1 MKKTVFIT
9 GCSTGIGRALALE
22 LSESGYTVFASARN
36 LDSMDEL
43 KSVGIHTLELDINN
57 RESISAARELLES
70 KINSLDILI
79 NNAGYAEM
87 GPLLEM
93 PDDVFEKQ
101 FQTNVFSQVAV
112 TKAFFNLLRG
122 KESKVV
128 NISSVSGDFTTPFAG
143 AYCSTKAALSSLS
156 DALRME
162 LKPFGISVIDV
173 RPGAIKS
180 HFGETAGKGVIN
192 WLPENSVYKKIRD
205 GIMARANA
213 SQDNP
218 TPVDI
223 FARAL
228 VKKLSKKNP
237 SKIIRLGRG
246 ARLLYIL
253 GRWLPKSLM
262 DKILSKKFKLNIL
275 QESL

>member
-70 KINSLDILI
+70 KINSLDMLI

-93 PDDVFEKQ
+93 PDDVLEKQ

-180 HFGETAGKGVIN
+180 HFGETAGKGVIK